1 MNMSGFPLQGLRN
14 MEVGMNPPTLLASVI
29 PFYGCVP
36 FVQISHRND
45 KYIAHKKECKKKVKK
60 YKPRYAGPASNIIPP
75 IIEAVFLS
83 HKRTFIY
90 FIYWQ

>member
-1 MNMSGFPLQGLRN
+1 MNISGFPLQGLRN

-45 KYIAHKKECKKKVKK
+45 KYIAYKKNVKRK
-60 YKPRYAGPASNIIPP
+60 
-75 IIEAVFLS
+75 
-83 HKRTFIY
+83 
-90 FIYWQ
+90 